1 MPQLDAVINMF
12 DDLYN
17 KRILELAANIP
28 HLGKLASFDASS
40 TKRSKLCGSVVT
52 VYVKMQNGVV
62 AEFSH
67 EVKACAL
74 GQAASSIMA
83 RNVIGASLPELE
95 QALSNVQAMLKEGAL
110 PPSSRFED
118 MKVLQGVKAFK
129 ARHASVLLSFEASV
143 EAVKLAMNQ
152 P

>member
-1 MPQLDAVINMF
+1 MF

-17 KRILELAANIP
+17 NRILELAANIP

-62 AEFSH
+62 SEFSH

-95 QALSNVQAMLKEGAL
+95 QALSDVHAMLKEGAL
-110 PPSSRFED
+110 PPSGRFEK

-129 ARHASVLLSFEASV
+129 ARHASVLLTFEATM
-143 EAVKLAMNQ
+143 EAVRGAIS
-152 P
+152 